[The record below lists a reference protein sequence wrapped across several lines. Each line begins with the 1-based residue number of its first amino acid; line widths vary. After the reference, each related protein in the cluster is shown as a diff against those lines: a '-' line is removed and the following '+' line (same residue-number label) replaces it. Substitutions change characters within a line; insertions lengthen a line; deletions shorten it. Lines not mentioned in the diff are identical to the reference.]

1 MEKDIEQLKTQVAL
15 LQKSIERLEKSD
27 RYTFEKS
34 LQLLDGRNIQTGRG
48 TGTKIGTATDQ
59 KIALYGETPIVQQGA
74 IGSPSVSGVTGG
86 DTVDASAI
94 GTNFTNIKTAIDSI
108 RTALTNIGITA

>member
-27 RYTFEKS
+27 RYTFEKQI
-34 LQLLDGRNIQTGRG
+34 QLLDGRNIQAGRG

-74 IGSPSVSGVTGG
+74 IGSPSVSGVAGG